1 MNKLLSYTLTNK
13 KIIKILHTSF
23 YNSSGPDQERQKKA
37 KPTSTQP
44 EKGSDIFYPKYN
56 DTLFWCFYIL
66 LEGRFAYDDASS
78 NGFKEEKQFKL
89 QFIDQ
94 MQKRKA
100 DLKAEKIR
108 YLDVE
113 DECVNQVKMGYVT
126 LRALCLFHNINI
138 YIVKNKTYMKFGKF
152 YNETDKIYVFY
163 VKENKREVSY
173 GLKEEEAPE
182 KIKYIEDNYVLLENG
197 GKPLKAISNYS
208 VGELKI
214 MNQKMGI
221 SIYNE
226 NQKVKV
232 KKDLYEQLVRSVF

>member
-1 MNKLLSYTLTNK
+1 MLTNK

-23 YNSSGPDQERQKKA
+23 YNSSGPDQDNQRKTKNSSHRASNEV
-37 KPTSTQP
+37 
-44 EKGSDIFYPKYN
+44 DIFYPKYN

-66 LEGRFAYDDASS
+66 LEGRFAYDNASS

-89 QFIDQ
+89 HFIDQ
-94 MQKRKA
+94 LQKRKA

-126 LRALCLFHNINI
+126 LRAMCLIHNINI
-138 YIVKNKTYMKFGKF
+138 YVVKKKTYMKFGKF

-163 VKENKREVSY
+163 INQHKREVSY
-173 GLKEEEAPE
+173 GLKEEETPE

-208 VGELKI
+208 VNELKI

>member
-1 MNKLLSYTLTNK
+1 M
-13 KIIKILHTSF
+13 
-23 YNSSGPDQERQKKA
+23 
-37 KPTSTQP
+37 
-44 EKGSDIFYPKYN
+44 
-56 DTLFWCFYIL
+56 
-66 LEGRFAYDDASS
+66 EGRFAYDDASS

-126 LRALCLFHNINI
+126 LRALSLIHNINI
-138 YIVKNKTYMKFGKF
+138 YVVKNKTYMKFGKF
-152 YNETDKIYVFY
+152 YNENDKIYVFY

-173 GLKEEEAPE
+173 GLKEEETPE

>member
-1 MNKLLSYTLTNK
+1 MNKLQSYTLTNK

-23 YNSSGPDQERQKKA
+23 YNSSGPDQLSQKKA
-37 KPTSTQP
+37 KTSSHQA
-44 EKGSDIFYPKYN
+44 EKGADIFYPKYN

-94 MQKRKA
+94 LQKHRST
-100 DLKAEKIR
+100 LKAEKIR

-126 LRALCLFHNINI
+126 LRALCLIHNINI
-138 YIVKNKTYMKFGKF
+138 YVVKNKTYMKFGKF
-152 YNETDKIYVFY
+152 YNENDKIYVFY
-163 VKENKREVSY
+163 VKQDKREVSY
-173 GLKEEEAPE
+173 GLKEEETLE

-208 VGELKI
+208 VNELKI

-232 KKDLYEQLVRSVF
+232 KKELYEQLVRSVF